1 MGIGGNYERRTM
13 FKKLFKKVTKYTLAI
28 LEAVFLFVALGLIL
42 ITGKVEAVAI
52 IFAALGI
59 IVRLVGTIKGK
70 ASVEFLRAI
79 DTKAKLETK
88 AGIAE
93 AKAVKHAR
101 KSVKAESKAALEK
114 AKVEALLK

>member
-1 MGIGGNYERRTM
+1 M

-28 LEAVFLFVALGLIL
+28 LEAVFLFVALGLI
-42 ITGKVEAVAI
+42 TFHPYVAI
-52 IFAALGI
+52 VFAALGI

-70 ASVEFLRAI
+70 ASVEFLKAI

-93 AKAVKHAR
+93 AKAVKQAR
-101 KSVKAESKAALEK
+101 KSVKAESKAAIEK